1 MKTAFRNAEIRA
13 PFGKLFHIFRD
24 TAASWMLE
32 NGENIRTVQEI
43 LGHSQITM
51 TQRYTHVLQDHKMTA
66 MEKVVSRIRPANLK
80 DGGEL

>member
-1 MKTAFRNAEIRA
+1 
-13 PFGKLFHIFRD
+13 
-24 TAASWMLE
+24 MLE